1 MSKDDPNLT
10 DSTTSDVEVLLAKG
24 VQPKRKGKWRRRLV
38 WTIVLFPF
46 ILVATVFIVGQT
58 PMMKWIVEPILED
71 QLGVDVVTGS
81 VRMTPSGQ
89 IVIVDALFQT
99 DSIQGRAGSLIELD
113 KAVISVNWR
122 GIVTG
127 SNPIRSITIDRPLVR
142 LSQDSDSGVLNL
154 SSIQLKKGSGN
165 NGISIPAI
173 EIRNG
178 LLQIAEHKDDSY
190 RVLKE
195 LSIRGRISN
204 QTPNGDAVFEF
215 VALPSEPSVSSSIRA
230 SRGSFGLTGTINK
243 NGIDGTIDGLRLED
257 WPAEIVPSRSRGLYQ
272 RLALS
277 GELAPTQVHV
287 SNDGLVDVVLTL
299 DGVSLTLPIDDTG
312 SMPEAQVASRDL
324 LRMRNTRG
332 TIRFGTRGLGAKL
345 KGLIDEI
352 EYTVELDYKGFD
364 AKSPFDA
371 VLVTD
376 FHLDNRFKPAKF
388 LPEKVIEKLD
398 RFENPIADV
407 HAQVFIKRDAGA
419 DSSIKVSGRAELSNG
434 SAIYKKFRYPIHNLA
449 GIIEFDPDKLVI
461 DNITGVGPTG
471 AALVADGLFSPLG
484 EDSVVRLE
492 IVVTNVGID
501 EQLMRALDDDQKQ
514 LVQALFNNEDYANLL
529 DSGLL
534 LTNEDRQELGQ
545 LRRSVWDRLDR
556 WNTQRDGDETDRI
569 ALAQELARIDSQ
581 LELPNFEFGG
591 AANIEVVLVRHPQ
604 RPEDNRWSTDV
615 HVTLPNAGLVPGNF
629 PLPIV
634 AQDVEIAINEQ
645 RVELTGGRYNG
656 LRGGWAT
663 VNAKIDLTKKG
674 SKPTVEIVAR
684 QFPID
689 DRLIAAIP
697 GYYDQQSENLDD
709 ISLRRILD
717 RLRLNGI
724 MECDAIIGPR
734 SDGQLGFDVESTIL
748 EGSARPMNPNL
759 YAQSPLSISA
769 DPIALS
775 NLYGTIY
782 VTEELIIVDIDAL
795 LSSPDQPLAPTSIQ
809 VLTQLT
815 LPTKRRGMG
824 GVRRDRGLLPTDFGP
839 PIPGPQLYATAS
851 ADGIDLAMHLE
862 HAVAVVSPRI
872 ARDLIKMK
880 DLHQPDGVLGI
891 DAQLEGI
898 VGGAVNTTLTLNRIE
913 ELGFTLD
920 DTRYQI
926 GSSWGVAQFY
936 LSSKPTMLFD
946 GFRIPISADG
956 HGAGVLSV
964 DGTIPLARAGRYIE
978 IHEPSKLTLEYLDG
992 TLDSPITQGVMD
1004 QFSSAGNR
1012 NWLREH
1018 EIGGRFDLGITLSP
1032 KLGGHIIDGKDNA
1045 IAMIPTYIDGTLKP
1059 KSLSLQMGDK
1069 VAQFDQ
1075 VSGEIR
1081 FNGFEGVFAEIR
1093 ASDELTTLGVDG
1105 RWSLNPGEGLGLD
1118 LSIDAKG
1125 DLLKGPVRAIL
1136 PDAIDGVI
1144 DRLEV
1149 QSTEPVEIKDLKVVA
1164 SRLGKPDGKYHLEG
1178 GATLVN
1184 GSAVIGLPITGMMG
1198 EIGFVVEGTQST
1210 LGYEIEIEATRLRA
1224 GLMRVYDAQVSIIGD
1239 ANNVGVVLVPDIR
1252 AGMHGG
1258 QIAGSAQIRPGFD
1271 GKPNYWMELHA
1282 SGVRAA
1288 PMFDDLLLP
1297 PEGLEGPPRPGQT
1310 SVLSAW
1316 SSSDDLSRGALIGDL
1331 TMTGPT
1337 DDPSRRSG
1345 RGIVQIS
1352 GGSVVALP
1360 GLINLIEVS
1369 NLSLPVGSSLD
1380 LAEADFYVDG
1390 PILAF
1395 EQLSAS
1401 SKRIEILGYG
1411 TLDWTTRVVD
1421 LRFRSRSVNPIPIV
1435 SGLLEQLRDE
1445 LITTRVSGTIGH
1457 IKYSAEQFG
1466 STKRLINAMLGN
1478 PLTDHQQRL
1487 YEVEQQVRAN
1497 RNRTS
1502 RFAGDRVHLPIESL
1516 DRSWDWDLRDNGA
1529 AKVNKSNAKP
1539 AKNP

>member
-1 MSKDDPNLT
+1 M
-10 DSTTSDVEVLLAKG
+10 
-24 VQPKRKGKWRRRLV
+24 
-38 WTIVLFPF
+38 IVLSPF
-46 ILVATVFIVGQT
+46 LLVATVFIVGQT
-58 PMMKWIVEPILED
+58 PMMKWVVEPILED

-81 VRMTPSGQ
+81 VRMTPTGQ
-89 IVIVDALFQT
+89 IVIVDAIFQ
-99 DSIQGRAGSLIELD
+99 SGAIPGRAGTLIELD
-113 KAVISVNWR
+113 KAVITMNWTK
-122 GIVTG
+122 IDSG
-127 SNPIRSITIDRPLVR
+127 SDQIRSIMIDRPLVR
-142 LSQDSDSGVLNL
+142 LSQDSESGVLNF
-154 SSIQLKKGSGN
+154 SSIQLKQSGGN
-165 NGISIPAI
+165 TGLAIPAI

-178 LLQIAEHKDDSY
+178 LLQIAEHNVDSY

-195 LSIRGRISN
+195 LSIQGRITEQSI
-204 QTPNGDAVFEF
+204 NGDSVFEF
-215 VALPSEPSVSSSIRA
+215 AALPTEPSVSGSVRA
-230 SRGSFGLTGTINK
+230 SRGSFGLTGKITK
-243 NGIDGTIDGLRLED
+243 DGIEGTVDGLRLED
-257 WPAEIVPSRSRGLYQ
+257 WPAEIVPSRSRALYE
-272 RLALS
+272 RLALR
-277 GELAPTQVHV
+277 GELAPTKLHV
-287 SNDGLVDVVLTL
+287 SNDGLIDIVLTL

-312 SMPEAQVASRDL
+312 SMPEAEVSGRDL

-332 TIRFGTRGLGAKL
+332 TIRFGTRGLGADL
-345 KGLIDEI
+345 RGLIDEL
-352 EYTVELDYKGFD
+352 EYTVQLDYKGLD
-364 AKSPFDA
+364 SQSPFDA
-371 VLVTD
+371 TLVTS
-376 FHLDNRFKPAKF
+376 FHLDDRFKPAKF

-407 HAQVFIKRDAGA
+407 HAQVLIKRGNDNA
-419 DSSIKVSGRAELSNG
+419 IKVSGRATLSNG

-449 GIIEFDPDKLVI
+449 GVIEFDPDQLII
-461 DNITGVGPTG
+461 DNITGTGPTG
-471 AALVADGLFSPLG
+471 AALVANGLFSPLG
-484 EDSVVRLE
+484 EDSKVRLD
-492 IVVTNVGID
+492 IVVKDVGID
-501 EQLMRALDDDQKQ
+501 DHLMRALDDDQKQ
-514 LVQALFNNEDYANLL
+514 LVDALFNNEDYANLL

-556 WNTQRDGDETDRI
+556 WKNETDGDESDRI
-569 ALAQELARIDSQ
+569 ALVQELARIDRQ
-581 LELPNFEFGG
+581 LELPNFAFGG
-591 AANIEVVLVRHPQ
+591 SANIEVVLVRHPE
-604 RPEDNRWSTDV
+604 RPQDNRWTTDV
-615 HVTLPNAGLVPGNF
+615 HVTLPSAGLVPGNF

-634 AQDVEIAINEQ
+634 AQDIEISINEQ

-656 LRGGWAT
+656 LKGGWAT
-663 VNAKIDLTKKG
+663 VNAKIDLTQKG
-674 SKPTVEIVAR
+674 SKPTVEIMAR

-697 GYYDQQSENLDD
+697 GYYDPQSDDPDD

-717 RLRLNGI
+717 RLRLNGV

-734 SDGQLGFDVESTIL
+734 SDGLLGYDVESTIL
-748 EGSARPMNPNL
+748 EGSARPMNPRL
-759 YAQSPLSISA
+759 YDQSSAPISA
-769 DPIALS
+769 DPIALN

-782 VTEELIIVDIDAL
+782 VTEELIIVDIDAM
-795 LSSPDQPLAPTSIQ
+795 LSSPEQPLAPTSVQ

-815 LPTKRRGMG
+815 LPTKRKGIG
-824 GVRRDRGLLPTDFGP
+824 GIRRDRGLLPTDFGP
-839 PIPGPQLYATAS
+839 PIPGPELFARAS

-862 HAVAVVSPRI
+862 HAVAVVSPRL
-872 ARDLIKMK
+872 ARDFLRAK
-880 DLHQPDGVLGI
+880 DQFQPDGVLGV

-898 VGGAVNTTLTLNRIE
+898 VGGAVNSTMTLNRVQG
-913 ELGFTLD
+913 LGFTLD
-920 DTRYQI
+920 DVRYKI
-926 GSSWGVAQFY
+926 GSSWGIAQFY

-956 HGAGVLSV
+956 KGAGELSV
-964 DGTIPLARAGRYIE
+964 DGTTPLARAGRYIE
-978 IHEPSKLTLEYLDG
+978 LTEPSKLTIEYLDG
-992 TLDSPITQGVMD
+992 SLDSPITQGVIE
-1004 QFSSAGNR
+1004 QFSNTGNR

-1018 EIGGRFDLGITLSP
+1018 EIGGRFDLAISLSP
-1032 KLGGHIIDGKDNA
+1032 KLGEHVVEGKDNA
-1045 IAMIPTYIDGTLKP
+1045 IVMVPTYIDGTLKP
-1059 KSLSLQMGDK
+1059 KSLSLQMGDEL
-1069 VAQFDQ
+1069 AQFDQ

-1081 FNGFEGVFAEIR
+1081 FNGFEGDFADIH
-1093 ASDELTTLGVDG
+1093 ASDAQTTLGLDG
-1105 RWSLNPGEGLGLD
+1105 KWSLIPDEGLALD
-1118 LSIDAKG
+1118 LSIKAQG

-1149 QSTEPVEIKDLKVVA
+1149 QSAEPVEIRDLKVVA
-1164 SRLGKPDGKYHLEG
+1164 SHIGKPNGKYYLQG
-1178 GATLVN
+1178 GASMVN
-1184 GSAVIGLPITGMMG
+1184 GSAVVGLPITGMMG
-1198 EIGFVVEGTQST
+1198 EIGFVVQGTQST
-1210 LGYEIEIEATRLRA
+1210 LGYEIEIDATRLRA

-1239 ANNVGVVLVPDIR
+1239 ANNAGVVLIPEIR

-1258 QIAGSAQIRPGFD
+1258 QIAGSAQIRPGLD

-1316 SSSDDLSRGALIGDL
+1316 SMSEDLSRGAMIGDL

-1337 DDPSRRSG
+1337 DDPSKRTG

-1411 TLDWTTRVVD
+1411 TMDWGTREVD

-1445 LITTRVSGTIGH
+1445 LITTRVSGSIGD

-1466 STKRLINAMLGN
+1466 STKRLLNAMLGN

-1487 YEVEQQVRAN
+1487 YEVEQHVRAS
-1497 RNRTS
+1497 RNRT
-1502 RFAGDRVHLPIESL
+1502 DRSSDDLIHLPIESL
-1516 DRSWDWDLRDNGA
+1516 DRSWDWDMKDNSQTKERPRDQPKEKREQPRDSG
-1529 AKVNKSNAKP
+1529 S
-1539 AKNP
+1539 